1 MFDAKKLLDQVMGAA
16 QGGNLGQIGDQ
27 LGLGGAP
34 GQTGQGQSGQGQA
47 AQGQP
52 AAQGQGGMNAGQL
65 ATGALAGG
73 VLGLLVGNKKTRKML
88 GKGAGTA
95 LKVGGLA
102 AVAGLAYTAYK
113 RHQAGQAA
121 PAPQQVQLPPAESSF
136 APEQAQGG
144 SGQLAQGVLVAMIQ
158 AAKADGHIDADEH
171 ARIFGHLD
179 TLGLDAD
186 AKAFVMDELGAPL
199 DMARVTRHA
208 TSPEVSAELYAA
220 SLLAMDPDTPEER
233 RYLDTLSR
241 ALGLEPGL
249 AQELETAVAENR

>member
-16 QGGNLGQIGDQ
+16 QSGDLGQLGSQ
-27 LGLGGAP
+27 LGTGGGQQAP
-34 GQTGQGQSGQGQA
+34 SQP
-47 AQGQP
+47 GQP
-52 AAQGQGGMNAGQL
+52 AAQAQGGLNAGQL

-121 PAPQQVQLPPAESSF
+121 PAPQQVQLPPDESGF

-144 SGQLAQGVLVAMIQ
+144 ADGLAQGVLVAMIQ

-179 TLGLDAD
+179 TLGLDSD

-199 DMARVTRHA
+199 DMVRVTRHA
-208 TSPEVSAELYAA
+208 TSPEVAAELYAA

-233 RYLDTLSR
+233 AYLDRLAQ
-241 ALGLEPGL
+241 ALGLQPGL

>member
-16 QGGNLGQIGDQ
+16 QGGDLGQIGNQ
-27 LGLGGAP
+27 LGLGG
-34 GQTGQGQSGQGQA
+34 GQAQSGA
-47 AQGQP
+47 AQGQS
-52 AAQGQGGMNAGQL
+52 GMNAGQL

-73 VLGLLVGNKKTRKML
+73 VLGLLIGNKKTRKML

-121 PAPQQVQLPPAESSF
+121 PAPQQAQLPPAESAF
-136 APEQAQGG
+136 APEQVRGG
-144 SGQLAQGVLVAMIQ
+144 AEKLAQGVLVAMIQ
-158 AAKADGHIDADEH
+158 AAKADGHIDAEEH

-179 TLGLDAD
+179 ALGLDAD

-199 DMARVTRHA
+199 DMSRVTRHA
-208 TSPEVSAELYAA
+208 TSPEAAAELYAA

-233 RYLDTLSR
+233 AYLDRLAS
-241 ALGLEPGL
+241 ALGLEAGL
-249 AQELETAVAENR
+249 AAELEKTVAENR

>member
-16 QGGNLGQIGDQ
+16 QSGDLGQLGSQ
-27 LGLGGAP
+27 LGLGGGQSPAQP
-34 GQTGQGQSGQGQA
+34 GQTA
-47 AQGQP
+47 AQGQS
-52 AAQGQGGMNAGQL
+52 GMNAGQL

-73 VLGLLVGNKKTRKML
+73 VLGLLIGNKKTRKML

-121 PAPQQVQLPPAESSF
+121 PAPSQVQLPPADSGF

-144 SGQLAQGVLVAMIQ
+144 ANNLAQGVLVAMIQ

-179 TLGLDAD
+179 NLGLDAE

-199 DMARVTRHA
+199 DMTRVTAHA
-208 TSPEVSAELYAA
+208 TSPEVAAELYAA

-233 RYLDTLSR
+233 AYLNHLAE
-241 ALGLEPGL
+241 ALGLEAGL
-249 AQELETAVAENR
+249 AMELEKAVAETR

>member
-1 MFDAKKLLDQVMGAA
+1 MFDAKRLLDQVMNAA
-16 QGGNLGQIGDQ
+16 QSGNLGQIGAQ
-27 LGLGGAP
+27 LGGGQS
-34 GQTGQGQSGQGQA
+34 QTGAKQGAQQSGL
-47 AQGQP
+47 
-52 AAQGQGGMNAGQL
+52 NAGQL

-73 VLGLLVGNKKTRKML
+73 VLGLLLGNKKSRKML

-113 RHQAGQAA
+113 RHQVGQAA
-121 PAPQQVQLPPAESSF
+121 PATQQLQLPPADSAF

-144 SGQLAQGVLVAMIQ
+144 ADGLAQGVLVAMIQ

-179 TLGLDAD
+179 TLGLDAE
-186 AKAFVMDELGAPL
+186 AKAFVMDELGARS
-199 DMARVTRHA
+199 DITRVTRHA
-208 TSPEVSAELYAA
+208 SSPEVAAELYAA

-233 RYLDTLSR
+233 AYLDRLAN
-241 ALGLEPGL
+241 ALRLDAGL
-249 AQELETAVAENR
+249 AHELEKAVAETR

>member
-16 QGGNLGQIGDQ
+16 QGGDLGQLGSQ
-27 LGLGGAP
+27 LGLGG
-34 GQTGQGQSGQGQA
+34 GQDQASAAQGQSG
-47 AQGQP
+47 
-52 AAQGQGGMNAGQL
+52 MNTGQL

-73 VLGLLVGNKKTRKML
+73 VLGLLIGNKKTRKML

-121 PAPQQVQLPPAESSF
+121 PAAQQVQLPPADSGF

-144 SGQLAQGVLVAMIQ
+144 ESNLAEGVLVAMIQ
-158 AAKADGHIDADEH
+158 AAKADGHIDAEEH

-179 TLGLDAD
+179 SLGLDSE

-208 TSPEVSAELYAA
+208 TSPEVAAELYAA

-233 RYLDTLSR
+233 AYLNRLAQ
-241 ALGLEPGL
+241 ALGLDAGL
-249 AQELETAVAENR
+249 AVELETAVAQTR

>member
-16 QGGNLGQIGDQ
+16 QSGNLGQLGNQ
-27 LGLGGAP
+27 LGLGG
-34 GQTGQGQSGQGQA
+34 GQA
-47 AQGQP
+47 QGNATQP
-52 AAQGQGGMNAGQL
+52 QGGMNAGQL

-73 VLGLLVGNKKTRKML
+73 VLGLLIGNKKTRKML

-95 LKVGGLA
+95 LKLGGLA

-113 RHQAGQAA
+113 RHQEGQAA
-121 PAPQQVQLPPAESSF
+121 PAPQQVQLPPADSGF

-144 SGQLAQGVLVAMIQ
+144 AAGLAQGVLVAMIQ
-158 AAKADGHIDADEH
+158 AAKADGHIDAEEH

-179 TLGLDAD
+179 SLGLDAE

-199 DMARVTRHA
+199 DMSRVTRHA
-208 TSPEVSAELYAA
+208 TSREVAAELYAA

-233 RYLDTLSR
+233 AYLDNLSR
-241 ALGLEPGL
+241 ALGLESGL
-249 AQELETAVAENR
+249 AAELERAVAETR

>member
-16 QGGNLGQIGDQ
+16 QGGNLGQLGSQ
-27 LGLGGAP
+27 LGLGG
-34 GQTGQGQSGQGQA
+34 GQA
-47 AQGQP
+47 QGN
-52 AAQGQGGMNAGQL
+52 AAQPQSGMNAGQL

-73 VLGLLVGNKKTRKML
+73 VLGLLIGNKKTRKML

-121 PAPQQVQLPPAESSF
+121 PAPQQVQLPPADSGF

-144 SGQLAQGVLVAMIQ
+144 ANNLAQGVLVAMIQ
-158 AAKADGHIDADEH
+158 AAKADGHIDAEEH

-179 TLGLDAD
+179 TLGLDAE
-186 AKAFVMDELGAPL
+186 AKAFVVDELGAPL
-199 DMARVTRHA
+199 DMARVTAHA
-208 TSPEVSAELYAA
+208 TSPEVAAELYAA

-233 RYLDTLSR
+233 AYLNRLAQ
-241 ALGLEPGL
+241 ALGLEAGL
-249 AQELETAVAENR
+249 AMELEKAVAETR